1 MGIQIYKA
9 SAGSGK
15 TYTLVY
21 EYIKYLFKAL
31 FNNSQFTIHNS
42 QLLTP
47 SDTLVSLKNGDSSVT
62 QVKCRKH
69 GEDIACFSTFN
80 LHRGILAVT
89 FTNKATAEMKERIV
103 KALYELSKGERED
116 YVKKL
121 REGVPALKEVEDEVI
136 AKMADRFLIDILQ
149 DYTQFRVSTIDGFFQ
164 QIVRSFA
171 RELNL
176 NNQYQVELETDKVL
190 EMAVDNML
198 SSLGDDNAQLLD
210 WLTEF
215 ASEKVEEGGAW
226 NPRNAILG
234 LANLILKEDYLSQ
247 KEKLGFDLKRLKEYR
262 DNIRG
267 IIRKFD

>member
-21 EYIKYLFKAL
+21 EYIKYLFKM
-31 FNNSQFTIHNS
+31 
-42 QLLTP
+42 QLCETRDVRHEIRDTRCETQDVLT
-47 SDTLVSLKNGDSSVT
+47 L
-62 QVKCRKH
+62 
-69 GEDIACFSTFN
+69 N

-103 KALYELSKGERED
+103 KALYELSKGEKGD
-116 YVKKL
+116 YVEKL
-121 REGVPALKEVEDEVI
+121 RSDLPALNEVEDEVI
-136 AKMADRFLIDILQ
+136 AKMAERFLIDILQ

-176 NNQYQVELETDKVL
+176 NNQYQVELETDNVL

-198 SSLGDDNAQLLD
+198 ASLSGNVQLHETRD
-210 WLTEF
+210 TRHEIW
-215 ASEKVEEGGAW
+215 
-226 NPRNAILG
+226 
-234 LANLILKEDYLSQ
+234 
-247 KEKLGFDLKRLKEYR
+247 KRL
-262 DNIRG
+262 I
-267 IIRKFD
+267 

>member
-21 EYIKYLFKAL
+21 EYIRYLFQQL
-31 FNNSQFTIHNS
+31 IVNSQQSTVNS
-42 QLLTP
+42 QRST
-47 SDTLVSLKNGDSSVT
+47 VNG
-62 QVKCRKH
+62 Q
-69 GEDIACFSTFN
+69 FSTLN

-103 KALYELSKGERED
+103 KALYELSRGEKGD
-116 YVKKL
+116 YVEKL
-121 REGVPALKEVEDEVI
+121 RSDLPALKEVEDEVI
-136 AKMADRFLIDILQ
+136 AKMAERFLIDILQ

-198 SSLGDDNAQLLD
+198 ASLSGNVQLHETRDL
-210 WLTEF
+210 E
-215 ASEKVEEGGAW
+215 ASDLIVADTACRV
-226 NPRNAILG
+226 PTLG
-234 LANLILKEDYLSQ
+234 ENSDAFS
-247 KEKLGFDLKRLKEYR
+247 
-262 DNIRG
+262 
-267 IIRKFD
+267 